1 MPGMD
6 RLTALAQQ
14 LRGFFQALPPGRR
27 ASFLAITALVILGTI
42 GGAVWVQMPRYRVL
56 FAQLEG
62 SDAGSVIEYLKEEKI
77 PYRVGEGGSAIEVPS
92 EHVYEVRMALAGRG
106 VPQGGGVGY
115 ELFDQQTLGM
125 TDFVQRLGYQRALQ
139 GELARTIG
147 ELSAVERARVHL
159 ALPERSLFVSEERPP
174 TASVVL
180 RLRAGRSLSDEQVQG
195 VVHLV
200 AASVEGLDP
209 ANVTVVDTAGRV
221 LTHPSPN
228 EGEEPPAQAM
238 HGHQRAIEAQL
249 VESIESMLERVLGP
263 GHAVARVTADLD
275 LSRIEETQESFD
287 PDRTAVRSE
296 RRSSEKNSEIMAAG
310 GVPGVT
316 ATLTNEGETEAAGG
330 GSIPKSEREDATLSY
345 EVSKT
350 TSHRVGAMGGIEKL
364 SIAVLID
371 GVSSDKEGGDD
382 EFVPR
387 PEEEL
392 NRYEELIKRA
402 VGFDKQRGDEIEVV
416 SAPFQ
421 MLAPPAIGEPT
432 IWEQLESRSEMLWRA
447 AGLVVMLILGMAVV
461 RPFLLAMVNRAPL
474 PPPVPIVEVEEEEEL
489 VLPPPRQ
496 VNSGLLEIAR
506 QNPEQT
512 AMVIKQWVAGGN

>member
-6 RLTALAQQ
+6 RLGALARQ
-14 LRGFFQALPPGRR
+14 LREFFLALPPAKRI
-27 ASFLAITALVILGTI
+27 SFLAITALVIAGTF
-42 GGAVWVQMPRYRVL
+42 AAALWVQMPRYRVL

-92 EHVYEVRMALAGRG
+92 EHVYEVRMALAARG
-106 VPQGGGVGY
+106 IPQGGGVGY
-115 ELFDQQTLGM
+115 ERCDQQTLGM

-180 RLRAGRSLSDEQVQG
+180 RLRPGRALSDEQVGG

-200 AASVEGLDP
+200 AASVEGLEP

-221 LTHPSPN
+221 LTHPAAN
-228 EGEEPPAQAM
+228 AGEQPPAQAL
-238 HGHQRAIEAQL
+238 HGHQREIEDQL
-249 VESIESMLERVLGP
+249 VDRIESMLERVLGP
-263 GHAVARVTADLD
+263 GHAVARVTAQLD
-275 LSRIEETQESFD
+275 LARVEETQESFD

-296 RRSSEKNSEIMAAG
+296 RRSSESSVDASGAA

-316 ATLTNEGETEAAGG
+316 ATLTNEGEAETAGAGG
-330 GSIPKSEREDATLSY
+330 GPRSEREDATLAY

-350 TSHRVGAMGGIEKL
+350 TSHRVAAMGGVEKL

-371 GVSSDKEGGDD
+371 GISSGKEET

-387 PEEEL
+387 PAEEL
-392 NRYEELIKRA
+392 DRYEELIKRA

-421 MLAPPAIGEPT
+421 VLAPAEVGEPT
-432 IWEQLESRSEMLWRA
+432 LWEQLGDQSEALWRG
-447 AGLVVMLILGMAVV
+447 AGLALILVLGLAVV
-461 RPFLLAMVNRAPL
+461 RPFLLAMVSRAPL
-474 PPPVPIVEVEEEEEL
+474 PPVVERPEVAVEEEEI
-489 VLPPPRQ
+489 VLPAPRQ
-496 VNSGLLEIAR
+496 VNAGLLEIAR

-512 AMVIKQWVAGGN
+512 AMVIKQWVAGGS

>member
-6 RLTALAQQ
+6 RLNALARQ
-14 LRGFFQALPPGRR
+14 LRDFFFALPPGRR
-27 ASFLAITALVILGTI
+27 ISFLAITALVVVGTF
-42 GGAVWVQMPRYRVL
+42 AAALWVQMPRYRVL
-56 FAQLEG
+56 FSQLES

-77 PYRVGEGGSAIEVPS
+77 PYRVGEGGAAIEVPS
-92 EHVYEVRMALAGRG
+92 EHVYEVRMALAARG

-180 RLRAGRSLSDEQVQG
+180 RLRAGRSLNDEQVQG

-221 LTHPSPN
+221 LTHPAPN
-228 EGEEPPAQAM
+228 EGERPPAEAM
-238 HGHQRAIEAQL
+238 HGHQGAIEDQL
-249 VESIESMLERVLGP
+249 VERIESMLERVLGP
-263 GHAVARVTADLD
+263 GHAVARVTAELD
-275 LSRIEETQESFD
+275 LSRIEETQESYD

-296 RRSSEKNSEIMAAG
+296 RRSSEKSSEIVAAG

-316 ATLTNEGETEAAGG
+316 ATLTNDGDTEAANGA
-330 GSIPKSEREDATLSY
+330 IPKSEREDATLSY

-350 TSHRVGAMGGIEKL
+350 TSHRIAAMGGIEKL

-371 GVSSDKEGGDD
+371 GVSSGKGEADG

-421 MLAPPAIGEPT
+421 MLAPEDVGEPSL
-432 IWEQLESRSEMLWRA
+432 WEQLESRSDMIWRA
-447 AGLVVMLILGMAVV
+447 SGLLLMLVLGMTVV

-474 PPPVPIVEVEEEEEL
+474 PPPAPEITVEEEEEL

-496 VNSGLLEIAR
+496 VNAGLLEIAR

-512 AMVIKQWVAGGN
+512 AMVIKQWVAGGS